1 MLGASIL
8 ATGSFLF
15 RPGWEKADCMN
26 LYLLVIILNLESE
39 ENGCIY
45 VPLLVPKSYTYYL
58 HLIRKSPALNCG
70 LKIFCGLLNR
80 TSEAKKKK
88 AKDFK
93 SQTWR
98 IILSGFK
105 HLFEPPPPAFFLN
118 LPFGSLAYFLQ
129 GKMHGECIT
138 HLRYKLNIKKDA

>member
-1 MLGASIL
+1 
-8 ATGSFLF
+8 
-15 RPGWEKADCMN
+15 MN

-45 VPLLVPKSYTYYL
+45 VPLLVPKSYTYSF
-58 HLIRKSPALNCG
+58 HLMIRKSPALNCG

-88 AKDFK
+88 KKTSNHKHEGLFYLVLNIYLK
-93 SQTWR
+93 S
-98 IILSGFK
+98 
-105 HLFEPPPPAFFLN
+105 PPPFFLN